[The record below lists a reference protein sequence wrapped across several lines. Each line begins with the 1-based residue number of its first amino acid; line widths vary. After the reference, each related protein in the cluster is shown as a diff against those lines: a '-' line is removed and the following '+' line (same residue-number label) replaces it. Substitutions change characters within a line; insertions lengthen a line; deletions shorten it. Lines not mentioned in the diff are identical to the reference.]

1 MEKTMTLNLRVNPTV
16 KQQAEDVLKQLGI
29 PMATAIDMYLR
40 QITLTGGI
48 PFSLSLPKAPAA
60 LNADTMTDDQ
70 LHAALQ
76 VGIKEIQ
83 NGDTV
88 DAASAFTVQG
98 TAQMKQY
105 DVKISRMALSDMEQI
120 YSYIA
125 DRLLEPDTAMGQYN
139 RIAEAIQSLN
149 ILPER
154 CALVESEPERTQGLR
169 QMLVDNYSVFY
180 IVGGDAV
187 SVARVLYSASD
198 LVRRLRRMK

>member
-60 LNADTMTDDQ
+60 LNADTMTDD
-70 LHAALQ
+70 
-76 VGIKEIQ
+76 
-83 NGDTV
+83 
-88 DAASAFTVQG
+88 
-98 TAQMKQY
+98 
-105 DVKISRMALSDMEQI
+105 MEQI

-180 IVGGDAV
+180 IVGEDTV

>member
-1 MEKTMTLNLRVNPTV
+1 
-16 KQQAEDVLKQLGI
+16 
-29 PMATAIDMYLR
+29 
-40 QITLTGGI
+40 
-48 PFSLSLPKAPAA
+48 
-60 LNADTMTDDQ
+60 
-70 LHAALQ
+70 
-76 VGIKEIQ
+76 
-83 NGDTV
+83 
-88 DAASAFTVQG
+88 
-98 TAQMKQY
+98 MKQY
-105 DVKISRMALSDMEQI
+105 DVKISHAALSDMEQI

-169 QMLVDNYSVFY
+169 QML
-180 IVGGDAV
+180 DAV

>member
-1 MEKTMTLNLRVNPTV
+1 
-16 KQQAEDVLKQLGI
+16 
-29 PMATAIDMYLR
+29 
-40 QITLTGGI
+40 
-48 PFSLSLPKAPAA
+48 
-60 LNADTMTDDQ
+60 
-70 LHAALQ
+70 
-76 VGIKEIQ
+76 
-83 NGDTV
+83 
-88 DAASAFTVQG
+88 
-98 TAQMKQY
+98 MKQY
-105 DVKISRMALSDMEQI
+105 DVKISRSALSDMEQI

-154 CALVESEPERTQGLR
+154 TQGLR

-180 IVGGDAV
+180 IVSEDAV

>member
-1 MEKTMTLNLRVNPTV
+1 
-16 KQQAEDVLKQLGI
+16 
-29 PMATAIDMYLR
+29 
-40 QITLTGGI
+40 
-48 PFSLSLPKAPAA
+48 
-60 LNADTMTDDQ
+60 
-70 LHAALQ
+70 
-76 VGIKEIQ
+76 
-83 NGDTV
+83 
-88 DAASAFTVQG
+88 
-98 TAQMKQY
+98 MKQY
-105 DVKISRMALSDMEQI
+105 DVKISHAALSDMGQI

-154 CALVESEPERTQGLR
+154 CALVESEPERTQGL

-180 IVGGDAV
+180 IVGGDTV

>member
-1 MEKTMTLNLRVNPTV
+1 
-16 KQQAEDVLKQLGI
+16 
-29 PMATAIDMYLR
+29 
-40 QITLTGGI
+40 
-48 PFSLSLPKAPAA
+48 
-60 LNADTMTDDQ
+60 
-70 LHAALQ
+70 
-76 VGIKEIQ
+76 
-83 NGDTV
+83 
-88 DAASAFTVQG
+88 
-98 TAQMKQY
+98 MKQY

-125 DRLLEPDTAMGQYN
+125 DRLLEPDTAMAQYN

-180 IVGGDAV
+180 IVGEDTV

>member
-1 MEKTMTLNLRVNPTV
+1 MQAFIDLQRKMRYSVFEVITMEKTMTLNLRVNPTV

-40 QITLTGGI
+40 QITMTGGI
-48 PFSLSLPKAPAA
+48 PFPLSLPKVPAA

-76 VGIKEIQ
+76 VGINEIQ
-83 NGDTV
+83 NDDTV
-88 DAASAFTVQG
+88 DAVSAF
-98 TAQMKQY
+98 AQF
-105 DVKISRMALSDMEQI
+105 R
-120 YSYIA
+120 
-125 DRLLEPDTAMGQYN
+125 EPDTAMGQYN

-180 IVGGDAV
+180 IVGEDTV